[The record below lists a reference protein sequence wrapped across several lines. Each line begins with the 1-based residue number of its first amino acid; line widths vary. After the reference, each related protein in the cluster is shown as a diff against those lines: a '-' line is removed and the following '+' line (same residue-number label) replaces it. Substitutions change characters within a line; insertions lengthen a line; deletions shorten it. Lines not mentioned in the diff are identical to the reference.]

1 MVTGFKS
8 ILLLVITTL
17 FSLTNTNGQNL
28 QTNGGFESGI
38 SENDYLVNSYTFL
51 NTTKGTST
59 SGNHA
64 ITTNP
69 SVMNASFML
78 GDAIFMNLN
87 WVTLPF
93 LRFTNLL
100 KKIK

>member
-1 MVTGFKS
+1 MLTGFKS

-17 FSLTNTNGQNL
+17 LLCTNTNGQNL
-28 QTNGGFESGI
+28 QTNRGFESGI

-69 SVMNASFML
+69 SVMNSSFIS
-78 GDAIFMNLN
+78 GDTIFMNLN

-93 LRFTNLL
+93 LWFTNLFN
-100 KKIK
+100 K

>member
-1 MVTGFKS
+1 MLTGFKS
-8 ILLLVITTL
+8 ILLLVIRTL
-17 FSLTNTNGQNL
+17 FSFTNMNAQNL

-51 NTTKGTST
+51 NTTTGSST

-64 ITTNP
+64 ITINP

-78 GDAIFMNLN
+78 GDTIFMNLN

-93 LRFTNLL
+93 LRLTNLL
-100 KKIK
+100 NK